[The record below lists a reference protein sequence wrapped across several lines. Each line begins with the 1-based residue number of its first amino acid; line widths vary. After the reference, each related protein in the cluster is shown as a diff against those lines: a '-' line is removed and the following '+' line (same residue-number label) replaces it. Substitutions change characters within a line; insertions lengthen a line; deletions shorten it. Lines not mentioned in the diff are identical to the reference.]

1 MITMRVRPLILLVVV
16 AAAAAARL
24 LPHPPNFTPIAA
36 MALFGG
42 AHFADR
48 RLAFA
53 LPLAAMFVSDLL
65 LGLHPLIPVVYAA
78 FVLITIIGLQLRRR
92 RSVGTVTAAAV
103 VSSVLFFLLTN
114 FGVWALT
121 ALYPKTASGLFTTYV
136 AAIPFFR
143 NTLAGD
149 LFYAAVVF
157 GGFALLERIFPAL
170 RETEAPAPTASV

>member
-1 MITMRVRPLILLVVV
+1 MRVRPLVLLAVI
-16 AAAAAARL
+16 AAAATSRL

-42 AHFADR
+42 AYLADR

-53 LPLAAMFVSDLL
+53 LPLAAMFVSDLA
-65 LGLHPLIPVVYAA
+65 LGFHGLMFVVYAA
-78 FVLITIIGLQLRRR
+78 FVLITIIGLQLRKRR
-92 RSVGTVTAAAV
+92 TVGAVAVAAV
-103 VSSVLFFLLTN
+103 TSSVLFFVGTN
-114 FGVWALT
+114 FGVWAQGS
-121 ALYPKTASGLFTTYV
+121 LYPQTASGLLAAYI

-149 LFYAAVVF
+149 LFYTAVLF

-170 RETEAPAPTASV
+170 RESEVPVRVPST